1 MIIRSGLPSRNG
13 RARELARSLRGT
25 VRKGSVCVFALSA
38 TALSSVLA
46 AQEATSA
53 AEPASPTETQNPV
66 DEVRITG
73 SRILQP
79 GMTSPTPV
87 TSMTAEDLQ
96 VLSPGTLMDAMD
108 QMPQFM
114 NNITAE
120 SGGSW
125 TGSGGPTGQSVL
137 NLRGLGV
144 ARTLVLLDGRRI
156 VSTTRLGGTD
166 VNLLPQALIQRTEVV
181 TGGASAAYGSD
192 AVSGVVNFILDTG
205 YTGLQADIEGG
216 ITSRSD
222 NESRKLSLAAGTAV
236 GERGHV
242 IMSAEYYRAHG
253 IIGYEGRD
261 WYNGWGQLI
270 VSGSGP
276 DRVTVPDVRSR
287 RATYGGL
294 ILDGPLAGTQFLPGG
309 VPAPFLDGTV
319 VDSSR
324 RSQSG
329 GSGDLPGQ
337 YSTLIPEQD
346 RYSAFAHFKYDLTD
360 NAEWFVQGMLGNSL
374 TRRGKGGNTIEPGAN
389 PGVMRI
395 FRDNAFL
402 PDSIRQQMID
412 QDIESFAFGL
422 NLVRNLSDTP
432 ARKAEWIQPG
442 NDTRNKMFSVS
453 TGLDGQLAG
462 NWHYNAYYQYGRND
476 QDLDHHGNLRVD
488 RIGRAIDSVIDPETG
503 EAVCLATLTNPNAFD
518 NDQCVPFNPFGEG
531 SASQDAWD
539 YVLGRQVQVQQLK
552 QHVAEATI
560 GGPAFDNWAGAV
572 QVVGGASY
580 RKDSLSQY
588 GEPEDLWSARVTVP
602 DPVEVGYRADS
613 VPPLWRR
620 PDAALLGQGTI
631 PEINGS
637 AYVWELFGESIV
649 PLVGETRFSRSLD
662 LNLAARYAYYEGSGG
677 IWAWKGGLDWRM
689 TDDLRFRTTVSR
701 DIRAANLSER
711 FDVRPSGS
719 TVTDPFLPGEPLQP
733 ITVQLGGDPSVKPE
747 EADTITFGVVYQP
760 SWLPGL
766 SLSADVYDI
775 NVSGAIGTL
784 GAQVIIDQCQAGATA
799 LCDRIVREAPTGG
812 APLGSIVLV
821 NNTVLNISE
830 SRTSGVDAEVVY
842 ARPISLFGGDERVR
856 MRGIVTYVREQSLT
870 NPGAPKLDLVG
881 QSDQAPDWQALLN
894 VTYSRGP
901 FSITATE
908 RFINSGVIDAT
919 WIEGIDVDDN
929 SVPARYYTNLRAAY
943 ATDTWG
949 GSLELYGNVSN
960 LFDADPP
967 RVGGGNQYSALG
979 RRWVVGVKFDF

>member
-1 MIIRSGLPSRNG
+1 MRK
-13 RARELARSLRGT
+13 RG
-25 VRKGSVCVFALSA
+25 VCLFALSA

-46 AQEATSA
+46 AQEAVTP
-53 AEPASPTETQNPV
+53 AERVATGSTGAPEAVQ
-66 DEVRITG
+66 EVRITG

-137 NLRGLGV
+137 NLRGMGV
-144 ARTLVLLDGRRI
+144 ARTLVLLDGRRL

-192 AVSGVVNFILDTG
+192 AVSGVVNFILDTD
-205 YTGLQADIEGG
+205 YTGLQADMEGG
-216 ITSRSD
+216 ITSRKD
-222 NESRKLSLAAGTAV
+222 NESRKFTISAGHAV
-236 GERGHV
+236 GDRGHV
-242 IMSAEYYRAHG
+242 IASAEYYKAHG
-253 IIGYEGRD
+253 IIGYDGRD
-261 WYNGWGQLI
+261 WYNGWGQLV
-270 VSGSGP
+270 VSGPGP

-319 VDSSR
+319 IDSSG

-329 GSGDLPGQ
+329 GSGNPPGQ
-337 YSTLIPEQD
+337 YATVMPEQD

-402 PDSIRQQMID
+402 PESIRQQMID
-412 QDIESFAFGL
+412 LDIESFAFGVDL
-422 NLVRNLSDTP
+422 TRNLSDTP
-432 ARKAEWIQPG
+432 ERAAEWIQPG
-442 NDTRNKMFSVS
+442 NDTRNKMFSVA
-453 TGLDGQLAG
+453 TGIDGEISG
-462 NWHYNAYYQYGRND
+462 DWHYNAYYQYGRND

-488 RIGRAIDSVIDPETG
+488 RIGRAIDSVIDPATG
-503 EAVCLATLTNPNAFD
+503 EPICLAKLTNPNEFD

-531 SASQDAWD
+531 SASQEAWD
-539 YVLGRQVQVQQLK
+539 YVLDRQVQVQELR
-552 QHVAEATI
+552 QHVLEATI
-560 GGPAFDNWAGAV
+560 GGPAFDNWAGPV

-588 GEPEDLWSARVTVP
+588 GEPEELWSARHSAP
-602 DPVEVGYRADS
+602 DPAEVGYRRES

-637 AYVWELFGESIV
+637 TYVWEVFGESVV
-649 PLVGETRFSRSLD
+649 PLAGETRLSRSLD

-677 IWAWKGGLDWRM
+677 IWAWKGGLDWQM

-733 ITVQLGGDPSVKPE
+733 ITVMLGGNPEVDPEK
-747 EADTITFGVVYQP
+747 ADTITFGVVYQP
-760 SWLPGL
+760 SWLSGL
-766 SLSADVYDI
+766 SVSADVYDI

-799 LCDRIVREAPTGG
+799 LCDRIVRATTTDGS
-812 APLGSIVLV
+812 LGEILLV
-821 NNTVLNISE
+821 NNSVLNISE

-842 ARPISLFGGDERVR
+842 ARPVNLLGGDERVR
-856 MRGIVTYVREQSLT
+856 MRGIVTYVHEHSIT
-870 NPGAPKLDLVG
+870 NPGAPKLDLAG
-881 QSDQAPDWQALLN
+881 QNDEAPDWQALLN
-894 VTYSRGP
+894 FTYARGP
-901 FSITATE
+901 LSLTLTE

-919 WIEGIDVDDN
+919 WVEGIDVDDN
-929 SVPARYYTNLRAAY
+929 TVPARYYTNLRASY
-943 ATDTWG
+943 ATDVWG
-949 GSLELYGNVSN
+949 GALEVYGSVTN

-967 RVGGGNQYSALG
+967 RVGGGSQYSALG
-979 RRWVVGVKFDF
+979 RRWVMGVKFDF